1 MISPSQ
7 KGQKNKA
14 QKLLTTMTYSEKVG
28 QKYQL
33 NDRVRKTSIHKSASL
48 PTRVGVI
55 LGVEVKKDKKRRP
68 SYYYMVQW
76 DDLKSPSLHAQQVLT
91 LE

>member
-1 MISPSQ
+1 MISS
-7 KGQKNKA
+7 N
-14 QKLLTTMTYSEKVG
+14 KVG

-33 NDRVRKTSIHKSASL
+33 NDRVRKTTVHKSASL
-48 PTRVGVI
+48 PPRVGVI
-55 LGVEVKKDKKRRP
+55 LGVEVKKDKKKRP
-68 SYYYMVQW
+68 TYYYMVQW